1 MKILVVDDSA
11 IMRRIISN
19 SLKSAGH
26 SDIVEACDGAEGI
39 EKLNGIELILTDWNM
54 PVMDGLTFVK
64 EVRKNS
70 QYAKVP
76 IIMIAA
82 EGAKAEVMEALK
94 SGVNNYIVKPF
105 SPETLLEK
113 LKATLG

>member
-1 MKILVVDDSA
+1 MKILVVDDSV
-11 IMRRIISN
+11 IMRRIIGN

-26 SDIVEACDGAEGI
+26 LDIVEAGDGAEAI
-39 EKLNGIELILTDWNM
+39 EKLSGVELILTDWNM

-70 QYAKVP
+70 QYSKVP
-76 IIMIAA
+76 IIMITT
-82 EGAKAEVMEALK
+82 ERTKAEVMEALK

-113 LKATLG
+113 LKATLS

>member
-26 SDIVEACDGAEGI
+26 SDIVEAGDGAEGI
-39 EKLNGIELILTDWNM
+39 EKLSGIELILTDWNM

-64 EVRKNS
+64 EVRKNP
-70 QYAKVP
+70 QYSKVP
-76 IIMIAA
+76 IIMITT
-82 EGAKAEVMEALK
+82 ERTKAEVMEALK
-94 SGVNNYIVKPF
+94 SGVNNYVVKPF

-113 LKATLG
+113 LKATLS